1 MKKKKVVLA
10 SGTFDLLHYGH
21 VKYLEEAKKIGGKN
35 AELIVIVARDSTIKK
50 RKGRKPVMPE
60 DQRRSLVEALKV
72 VDEAILGY
80 EDFDMIKVVEK
91 TNPDIIAVGHDQSDI
106 EREVRKALAKEGIA
120 IQVVR
125 VGRFGKDELNS
136 SSKIKRKIIE
146 SFEKKYLKKKF
157 IFNLVT
163 G

>member
-1 MKKKKVVLA
+1 MERREMKKQKVVLA

-21 VKYLEEAKKIGGKN
+21 VKYLEEAKKMGGKN
-35 AELIVIVARDSTIKK
+35 AELIVIVARDSTVKK
-50 RKGRKPVMPE
+50 RRGRKTVMPE
-60 DQRRSLVEALKV
+60 AQRRSLVEALKV
-72 VDEAILGY
+72 VDEAILGC
-80 EDFDMIKVVEK
+80 EDFDMIKVVKK

-106 EREVRKALAKEGIA
+106 EKEVRKALLKKGIP

-146 SFEKKYLKKKF
+146 SSEKK
-157 IFNLVT
+157 
-163 G
+163 

>member
-1 MKKKKVVLA
+1 MERKEVKKKRVVLA

-21 VKYLEEAKKIGGKN
+21 VKYLEEAKKLGGKS
-35 AELIVIVARDSTIKK
+35 AELIVIVARDSTVKK
-50 RKGRKPVMPE
+50 RKGRKTVMAE

-72 VDEAILGY
+72 VDEAILGC

-91 TNPDIIAVGHDQSDI
+91 TKPDIIAVGHDQSDI
-106 EREVRKALAKEGIA
+106 EREVRKALAEKGIA

-136 SSKIKRKIIE
+136 SSEIKRKIVE
-146 SFEKKYLKKKF
+146 SSEKK
-157 IFNLVT
+157 
-163 G
+163 

>member
-50 RKGRKPVMPE
+50 RKGRKTVMPE

-72 VDEAILGY
+72 VDTAILGY

-106 EREVRKALAKEGIA
+106 ERKVRKALVKKGIA

-146 SFEKKYLKKKF
+146 SFEKK
-157 IFNLVT
+157 
-163 G
+163 

>member
-1 MKKKKVVLA
+1 MERREMKKKKVVLA

-21 VKYLEEAKKIGGKN
+21 VKYLEEAKRIGGKN
-35 AELIVIVARDSTIKK
+35 AELIVIVARDSTVKK
-50 RKGRKPVMPE
+50 RKGRKTVMPE

-72 VDEAILGY
+72 VDEAILGC

-106 EREVRKALAKEGIA
+106 EKEIRKALEKEGIA
-120 IQVVR
+120 VQVVR

-146 SFEKKYLKKKF
+146 SSEKK
-157 IFNLVT
+157 
-163 G
+163 

>member
-1 MKKKKVVLA
+1 MKKKKVVLT

-21 VKYLEEAKKIGGKN
+21 VKYLEEAKKTGGKN

-106 EREVRKALAKEGIA
+106 EREVRKALVKKGIA
-120 IQVVR
+120 VQVVR

-146 SFEKKYLKKKF
+146 SFEKK
-157 IFNLVT
+157 
-163 G
+163 